1 MLFTLF
7 KLDIPKKKLTWVKDC
22 KKITIEYNNAPK
34 ELTFGCFKRVE
45 QKDKFRRDPECL
57 LKCKLEKLGA
67 KTKAEVKQVK
77 MKV

>member
-7 KLDIPKKKLTWVKDC
+7 KLVIPKKKLTWVSDC
-22 KKITIEYNNAPK
+22 KKIEIEYNNKPK
-34 ELTFGCFKRVE
+34 TLTFGCFKRIE
-45 QKDKFRRDPECL
+45 KKGEFRRDPECL

-67 KTKAEVKQVK
+67 KTKAEVKQAK